1 MLLEVLYGGL
11 LSIGS
16 LALVIGLVEA
26 VGLGLSSKK
35 KDN

>member
-16 LALVIGLVEA
+16 LALVIGLFEA

-35 KDN
+35 NDN